1 MNFLKSSI
9 GGVGVDTFTISCFAK
24 MLNCEVMNYPF
35 KYLGLPVGGCHKK
48 EAFWDGVV
56 EKIKERLGRWKGRF
70 ISMAGRICLIKSV
83 LSVIPLF
90 YMSLFKIPAIVMKK
104 IVKIQRN
111 FLWGWRSGGRKIVWA
126 SWEKVCKPRG
136 NGGLGVINIKFFNI
150 ALLGKWIWRL
160 DFSKGGMWKE
170 VIESKYGVGES

>member
-1 MNFLKSSI
+1 
-9 GGVGVDTFTISCFAK
+9 
-24 MLNCEVMNYPF
+24 MNYPF

-70 ISMAGRICLIKSV
+70 ISMAGRICLIKYV
-83 LSVIPLF
+83 LSAIPLF

-126 SWEKVCKPRG
+126 SWEKVCEPRG

-150 ALLGKWIWRL
+150 TLLGKWI
-160 DFSKGGMWKE
+160 
-170 VIESKYGVGES
+170 

>member
-56 EKIKERLGRWKGRF
+56 EKIKERLGR
-70 ISMAGRICLIKSV
+70 
-83 LSVIPLF
+83 
-90 YMSLFKIPAIVMKK
+90 
-104 IVKIQRN
+104 
-111 FLWGWRSGGRKIVWA
+111 
-126 SWEKVCKPRG
+126 
-136 NGGLGVINIKFFNI
+136 
-150 ALLGKWIWRL
+150 
-160 DFSKGGMWKE
+160 
-170 VIESKYGVGES
+170 